1 MLKVFAVVI
10 TYHPDLMVLL
20 RLLRNLEGQ
29 VAGIILVDNGSDL
42 DLAEWCANAGLVD
55 VHVRLLGENQGIAAA
70 QNVGLMHARSLEA
83 THVVLFDHDSLPA
96 LDMVARLVACE
107 QALLAEGWRVASVGA
122 CYKDERQENPPPFVR
137 VVGGRLQRCAQPEL
151 VGDALRVDYI
161 IASGALIPLAVIDAV
176 GGMNEGLFIDYVD
189 IEWGL
194 RARAHGYENFG
205 CFSALMAHSLGD
217 EPIFFLGKAYPSHSP
232 LRHYY
237 LFRNELLLYRMRH
250 IPSHWKW
257 CSWRRGLL
265 RLGFYLLFARP
276 RGRQLKMIL
285 LGLVHGLMGRTGKL
299 GA

>member
-1 MLKVFAVVI
+1 MLSIVAVVI
-10 TYHPDLMVLL
+10 TYHPDLAVLL

-29 VAGIILVDNGSDL
+29 VKEIVVVDNGSGL
-42 DLAEWCANAGLVD
+42 DLAGWCASAGVAN
-55 VHVRLLGENQGIAAA
+55 VHVRLLGENRGIAAA
-70 QNVGLMHARSLEA
+70 QNIGVAYAKSRQAS
-83 THVVLFDHDSLPA
+83 HVVLFDHDSLPA

-107 QALLAEGWRVASVGA
+107 QALLAEGWRVASIGA
-122 CYKDERQENPPPFVR
+122 CYRDERQENPPPFVR
-137 VVGGRLQRCAQPEL
+137 VVGGRLQRCSRPEL
-151 VGDALRVDYI
+151 VGEAVRVDYT
-161 IASGALIPLAVIDAV
+161 IASGALIPLPVIDAV

-237 LFRNELLLYRMRH
+237 FFRNELLLYRMRH
-250 IPSHWKW
+250 IPRAWKW
-257 CSWRRGLL
+257 CNWRRGLL

-276 RGRQLKMIL
+276 RVQQLKMIF
-285 LGLVHGLMGRTGKL
+285 LGLLHGAMGRTGKL